1 MTTVER
7 PSTPAARSA
16 TPLARVLVYAMFL
29 IVAVGALWV
38 PLYNRA
44 DPSWQGIPFFYWFQ
58 IAWIL
63 VTAAATAIAY
73 RLRL

>member
-1 MTTVER
+1 M
-7 PSTPAARSA
+7 SSSAAR
-16 TPLARVLVYAMFL
+16 PPRFARLFVYAMFL

-38 PLYNRA
+38 PFYNRVE
-44 DPSWQGIPFFYWFQ
+44 PTVYGIPFFYWFQ
-58 IAWIL
+58 VAWIL